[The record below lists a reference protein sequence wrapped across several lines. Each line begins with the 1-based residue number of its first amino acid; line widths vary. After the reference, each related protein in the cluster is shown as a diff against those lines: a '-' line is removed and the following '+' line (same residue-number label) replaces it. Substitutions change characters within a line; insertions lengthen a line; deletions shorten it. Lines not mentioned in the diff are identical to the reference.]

1 LIETRFLFHRMANC
15 LGDLPHIDM
24 LHPARCLWRSDRHD
38 PDSSCRLAAMEE
50 TLLGHVRGGDVPGFE
65 IPSRYFHYVRTSDP
79 RPLSVVLE
87 HNRLDVLALAMLTA
101 RAARL
106 LDEGAGAARAA
117 REALGLGRLYER
129 GGMTAE
135 ARACY
140 ARAADFRPAE
150 AGPHDVSES
159 DVVTRAEALRAYA
172 VLCRRDRDFEE
183 AAAAWR
189 ELLDLYSCPARLVRE
204 ATEALAV
211 HHEHRARNL
220 PAARGFAVKSL
231 EFAMTAARAQ
241 AVRYRLA
248 RLDRKLAVSP
258 YPALLFSA
266 GRKGP
271 PYGPVGRPFMGRLP
285 LSCFGM
291 NHGCLV
297 TRTTRE
303 DFDMLLLIRPFCALV
318 LALLLAD
325 CGLITRERKSADPPA
340 APEAKAIAAADAPVL
355 ADFTA
360 RLDNY
365 LEVQRKLAHY
375 SPRLEET
382 DNPAKIAAAQDVLA
396 AKVRTARKD
405 ARQGDI
411 FTPEVAAL
419 FRRLIYPELK
429 GAEGRETKGNIRDEH
444 ATVPLKVNAKYP
456 TSQPLP
462 TVPPNVLA
470 SLPQLP
476 MDVEYRIAD
485 GHLILR
491 DVDADIIVDY
501 IPNAIR

>member
-1 LIETRFLFHRMANC
+1 
-15 LGDLPHIDM
+15 
-24 LHPARCLWRSDRHD
+24 
-38 PDSSCRLAAMEE
+38 
-50 TLLGHVRGGDVPGFE
+50 
-65 IPSRYFHYVRTSDP
+65 
-79 RPLSVVLE
+79 
-87 HNRLDVLALAMLTA
+87 
-101 RAARL
+101 
-106 LDEGAGAARAA
+106 
-117 REALGLGRLYER
+117 
-129 GGMTAE
+129 
-135 ARACY
+135 
-140 ARAADFRPAE
+140 
-150 AGPHDVSES
+150 
-159 DVVTRAEALRAYA
+159 
-172 VLCRRDRDFEE
+172 
-183 AAAAWR
+183 
-189 ELLDLYSCPARLVRE
+189 
-204 ATEALAV
+204 
-211 HHEHRARNL
+211 
-220 PAARGFAVKSL
+220 
-231 EFAMTAARAQ
+231 
-241 AVRYRLA
+241 
-248 RLDRKLAVSP
+248 
-258 YPALLFSA
+258 
-266 GRKGP
+266 
-271 PYGPVGRPFMGRLP
+271 
-285 LSCFGM
+285 
-291 NHGCLV
+291 
-297 TRTTRE
+297 
-303 DFDMLLLIRPFCALV
+303 MLLLIRPFCALV